1 MDISLARKPKA
12 LRAWALYM
20 KYVYLYICLYIVFNP
35 TQPTTTAKEFEAPT
49 AKSQLQQ
56 QKPHG

>member
-1 MDISLARKPKA
+1 
-12 LRAWALYM
+12 M

-35 TQPTTTAKEFEAPT
+35 TQPTTTKEFEAPT

>member
-1 MDISLARKPKA
+1 
-12 LRAWALYM
+12 M